1 MLLKTSLGSAYV
13 HNIDLIDKSKEIIL
27 FIPGAGMDHRV
38 ADLLHPDPKIFNKVL
53 SIDLPGHGNSD
64 FSPVKDRP
72 CLSYPVNE
80 VLNLLDKLEINE
92 YNIIGHSLG
101 GYIACEYAHQFPQ
114 NLSGLGLIHSTSLS
128 DGSKKK
134 ENRKKAIN
142 FIKKHGTDDF
152 FQLFIKNLVA
162 ENNQLLIPKNLVHVI
177 KNTPKNSIING
188 MKAMMNRPDRK
199 HILSLIDYPILFI
212 VGDKDEHYPKHEIF
226 NQASICKLAQVNVI
240 ENSGH
245 LSMMENEKDFL
256 DAIQQFILIS

>member
-1 MLLKTSLGSAYV
+1 M
-13 HNIDLIDKSKEIIL
+13 
-27 FIPGAGMDHRV
+27 
-38 ADLLHPDPKIFNKVL
+38 
-53 SIDLPGHGNSD
+53 
-64 FSPVKDRP
+64 
-72 CLSYPVNE
+72 
-80 VLNLLDKLEINE
+80 
-92 YNIIGHSLG
+92 
-101 GYIACEYAHQFPQ
+101 
-114 NLSGLGLIHSTSLS
+114 
-128 DGSKKK
+128 KK

-199 HILSLIDYPILFI
+199 HILPLINYPILFI
-212 VGDKDEHYPKHEIF
+212 IGEKDEHYPKHEIF

-256 DAIQQFILIS
+256 DALQQFVLFSEAVNASHDI

>member
-1 MLLKTSLGSAYV
+1 MIKTYQNTSYTKVGNGPHLCFLHGFCEDSSIWENTTQY
-13 HNIDLIDKSKEIIL
+13 LSKTHSCI
-27 FIPGAGMDHRV
+27 
-38 ADLLHPDPKIFNKVL
+38 
-53 SIDLPGHGNSD
+53 SIDLPGFGKSKSEKFETIAGLAQHV
-64 FSPVKDRP
+64 FQI
-72 CLSYPVNE
+72 LQYE
-80 VLNLLDKLEINE
+80 EIE
-92 YNIIGHSLG
+92 EPIIFGHSLG

-128 DGSKKK
+128 DDSKKK

-162 ENNQLLIPKNLVHVI
+162 ENNQLLIPKNLVRVI
-177 KNTPKNSIING
+177 KNTPKNIIING

-199 HILSLIDYPILFI
+199 HILPLIDYPILFI

-226 NQASICKLAQVNVI
+226 NQAFICKLAQVNVI

-256 DAIQQFILIS
+256 DAIQQFILLSEATNTSNDL